1 MTAAA
6 PVLAWTGD
14 LFFRAKIE
22 ATARALGIPLQ
33 VSAAAAAP
41 AGGAFAGCIVD
52 LDSIGAGGLARA
64 VEVAAGHPT
73 VGFLSHVNVELA
85 QRARAAGIGEVM
97 PRSRFSAELPRIL
110 ERLRGGGT

>member
-6 PVLAWTGD
+6 PVLVWTGD

-33 VSAAAAAP
+33 VVAAANVP
-41 AGGAFAGCIVD
+41 AGAFGGCIVD
-52 LDSIGAGGLARA
+52 LDSVGAGGLER
-64 VEVAAGHPT
+64 VTGVAAGHPT

-85 QRARAAGIGEVM
+85 QRARAAGCGEVM
-97 PRSRFSAELPRIL
+97 PRSRFSAELPQIL
-110 ERLRGGGT
+110 ARLHGGGA

>member
-6 PVLAWTGD
+6 PVLVWTGD

-41 AGGAFAGCIVD
+41 PGAFGGCIVD
-52 LDSIGAGGLARA
+52 LDSVGAAGLARVA
-64 VEVAAGHPT
+64 ELAAGHPT
-73 VGFLSHVNVELA
+73 VAFLSHVNVELA
-85 QRARAAGIGEVM
+85 QRARACGVGEVL
-97 PRSRFSAELPRIL
+97 PRSRFSAELPQIL
-110 ERLRGGGT
+110 ARLHGESA